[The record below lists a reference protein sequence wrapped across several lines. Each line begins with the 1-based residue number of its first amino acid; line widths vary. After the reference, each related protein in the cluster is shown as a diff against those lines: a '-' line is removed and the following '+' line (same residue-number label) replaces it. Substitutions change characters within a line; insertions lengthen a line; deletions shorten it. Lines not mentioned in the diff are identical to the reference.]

1 MNFKSVEQI
10 SHYIVIFFA
19 MVLCSILVV
28 PLTGC
33 EQIRE
38 LIAPGYDPEE
48 ELSQLNVFTWPNYV
62 SDEIRLGFEE
72 EFSVRVIVDTYTSNE
87 ELLTK
92 LQSGASDY
100 DVIMPSDYMA
110 AIMIRE
116 GLLAMPDWNNIP
128 NVKNISPQ
136 FQGKYFDPEDRY
148 TVPYT
153 WGTAGI
159 AYDSSLVDPPPESW
173 SILWDPTYRQQLS
186 MLDDMRETIGVAL
199 KLLGYSVNTVD
210 LEELAAAKQRL
221 IEQKPLVKL
230 YTSEPDEVLISGDVV
245 MAHCWSGDAFRA
257 AALRPSIK
265 YIIPKEGTTQF
276 IDTVCILKLAP
287 HKSIAEQFIN
297 YLLRPEVNAKITE
310 ATRFG
315 TTVAEARNYLPE
327 ELRNHPGIYP
337 PKEVLRRSEFL
348 MDLGDFTTN
357 YEQVWVEVQQGE

>member
-1 MNFKSVEQI
+1 MNLESIEQTP
-10 SHYIVIFFA
+10 HYITYIA
-19 MVLCSILVV
+19 MVICSILVV
-28 PLTGC
+28 SLMGC
-33 EQIRE
+33 EQIRN
-38 LIAPGYDPEE
+38 LIDPGYGEEE
-48 ELSQLNVFTWPNYV
+48 ELPQLNVYTWPNYV

-72 EFSVRVIVDTYTSNE
+72 EFGVRVIVDTHTSNE

-92 LQSGASDY
+92 LQSGTSDY

-116 GLLAMPDWNNIP
+116 GLLAMPDWDSIP
-128 NVKNISPQ
+128 NVENISPQ
-136 FQGKYFDPEDRY
+136 FQSKYFDPKDRY

-173 SILWDPTYRQQLS
+173 SILWDPTYRQQFS

-199 KLLGYSVNTVD
+199 KLLSYSVNTVD
-210 LEELAAAKQRL
+210 LEELAAAKQKL

-245 MAHCWSGDAFRA
+245 MAHCWSGEAFRA
-257 AALRPSIK
+257 AAVKPSIR
-265 YIIPKEGTTQF
+265 YVIPQEGTTQF
-276 IDTVCILKLAP
+276 IDTICILKSAP
-287 HKSIAEQFIN
+287 HKAIAEQFIN

-315 TTVAEARNYLPE
+315 TSVAEARNYLPE
-327 ELRNHPGIYP
+327 ELRNHLGIYP
-337 PKEVLRRSEFL
+337 PEEVLRRSEFL
-348 MDLGDFTTN
+348 IDLGDFTTN
-357 YEQVWVEVQQGE
+357 YEQVWVEVQQEK